1 MWSVFVF
8 VPKALF
14 FIGLSESIKC
24 KITILKGG
32 AGGMK
37 RRNRWV
43 YLGLVPFVGMIIA
56 FQFAPILSML
66 TGSLRQDGG
75 MGITFGFYSRILNSA
90 YYLQAIKNS
99 LLISISCSL
108 IGIVVGLLCAYS
120 ITRFSPRVRDRL
132 LMLSNMT
139 SNFAGVPL
147 AFAYIILLGS
157 NGVFTLLFK
166 QWGWSVFADFNLYS
180 WTGLILVYV
189 YFQVPLA
196 LLLLYPSFYGIREQW
211 KEAASLLGATRWQ
224 FWRTIG
230 IPVLTPAVFGTLGIL
245 FANSMG
251 AYATAYAL
259 VGGNYNL
266 LAVRIGSLVSGDVV
280 NEPQLGN
287 ALAVILALSTLLAV
301 YLNHKMTQRSQQF
314 QSNSNSSSHSIHKRR
329 LMRRPWAKSVKEE
342 M

>member
-1 MWSVFVF
+1 
-8 VPKALF
+8 
-14 FIGLSESIKC
+14 
-24 KITILKGG
+24 
-32 AGGMK
+32 MK
-37 RRNRWV
+37 RRNRWIF
-43 YLGLVPFVGMIIA
+43 LGLVPFVVMVFA

-66 TGSLRQDGG
+66 TGSFRQEGG
-75 MGITFGFYSRILNSA
+75 SGFTFGFYSRIVNSA

-99 LLISISCSL
+99 LLISVASSV
-108 IGIVVGLLCAYS
+108 IGIAVGLLCACS

-139 SNFAGVPL
+139 SNFSGVPL

-211 KEAASLLGATRWQ
+211 KEAASLLGASKRQ
-224 FWRTIG
+224 FWSTIG

-245 FANSMG
+245 FANAMG

-259 VGGNYNL
+259 VGSNYNL

-287 ALAVILALSTLLAV
+287 ALAVILAMSTLLAV
-301 YLNHKMTQRSQQF
+301 YLNHKMTQRSQLF
-314 QSNSNSSSHSIHKRR
+314 LSISNPSSQSVRKRSKM
-329 LMRRPWAKSVKEE
+329 LRPWAAAVKEE

>member
-1 MWSVFVF
+1 MERLRLLVEDAPFY
-8 VPKALF
+8 L
-14 FIGLSESIKC
+14 IGGEY
-24 KITILKGG
+24 
-32 AGGMK
+32 AGMR
-37 RRNRWV
+37 RRNRWIF
-43 YLGLVPFVGMIIA
+43 LGLIPFVVMIVA
-56 FQFAPILSML
+56 FQFAPIMSML
-66 TGSLRQDGG
+66 TGSLRQEDGSG
-75 MGITFGFYSRILNSA
+75 FTFSFYARIMQSE
-90 YYLQAIKNS
+90 YYLKAIKNS
-99 LLISISCSL
+99 LLISLSASV
-108 IGIVVGLLCAYS
+108 IGIIIGLICAYS
-120 ITRFSPRVRDRL
+120 ITRFSPRMRDRL

-166 QWGWSVFADFNLYS
+166 QWGWDVFTDFDLYS

-196 LLLLYPSFYGIREQW
+196 LLLLYPSFYGIRDQW
-211 KEAASLLGATRWQ
+211 KEAASLLGASNWK
-224 FWRTIG
+224 FWATIG

-245 FANSMG
+245 FANAMG

-266 LAVRIGSLVSGDVV
+266 LAIRIGSLVSGDVV

-301 YLNHKMTQRSQQF
+301 YLNHKMVQRSQLF
-314 QSNSNSSSHSIHKRR
+314 HANSSSEQVRKRR
-329 LMRRPWAKSVKEE
+329 KSMQQLTAVVKEE
-342 M
+342 L

>member
-1 MWSVFVF
+1 
-8 VPKALF
+8 
-14 FIGLSESIKC
+14 
-24 KITILKGG
+24 
-32 AGGMK
+32 MK

-43 YLGLVPFVGMIIA
+43 FLGLVPFVVMVFA

-66 TGSLRQDGG
+66 TGSLRREDGP
-75 MGITFGFYSRILNSA
+75 GITFGFYSRIVQSA

-99 LLISISCSL
+99 LLISVASSV
-108 IGIVVGLLCAYS
+108 IGIAVGLLCAYS
-120 ITRFSPRVRDRL
+120 ITRFSPRMRDRL

-147 AFAYIILLGS
+147 AFAYIILLGN

-196 LLLLYPSFYGIREQW
+196 LLLLYPSFYGIRDQW
-211 KEAASLLGATRWQ
+211 KEAASLLGASRWQ
-224 FWRTIG
+224 FWSTIG
-230 IPVLTPAVFGTLGIL
+230 IPVLMPAVFGTLGIL
-245 FANSMG
+245 FANAMG

-280 NEPQLGN
+280 NQPQLGN

-301 YLNHKMTQRSQQF
+301 YLNHKMTQRSQLF
-314 QSNSNSSSHSIHKRR
+314 LSNSNPSSLQVRKRR
-329 LMRRPWAKSVKEE
+329 KSLRSWSAAVKEE
-342 M
+342 L

>member
-1 MWSVFVF
+1 MV
-8 VPKALF
+8 A
-14 FIGLSESIKC
+14 
-24 KITILKGG
+24 
-32 AGGMK
+32 
-37 RRNRWV
+37 
-43 YLGLVPFVGMIIA
+43 A
-56 FQFAPILSML
+56 FQLAPILSML
-66 TGSLRQDGG
+66 TGSVKSEGG
-75 MGITFGFYSRILNSA
+75 LGFTISYYSTILQSA

-99 LLISISCSL
+99 LLISVSSS
-108 IGIVVGLLCAYS
+108 VVGMIVGLICAYS
-120 ITRFSPRVRDRL
+120 ITRFSPRMRDRL

-147 AFAYIILLGS
+147 AFAYIILLGN

-166 QWGWSVFADFNLYS
+166 QWGWNVFADFNLYS

-196 LLLLYPSFYGIREQW
+196 LLLLYPSFYGIRDQW
-211 KEAASLLGATRWQ
+211 KEAASLLGASKWK
-224 FWRTIG
+224 FWSTIG

-245 FANSMG
+245 FANAMG

-280 NEPQLGN
+280 NQPQLGN

-301 YLNHKMTQRSQQF
+301 YLNHKMTQRSQLF
-314 QSNSNSSSHSIHKRR
+314 NSNSSSIQIRKHRKS
-329 LMRRPWAKSVKEE
+329 LRPWATAVKEE
-342 M
+342 L

>member
-1 MWSVFVF
+1 MR
-8 VPKALF
+8 
-14 FIGLSESIKC
+14 
-24 KITILKGG
+24 
-32 AGGMK
+32 

-43 YLGLVPFVGMIIA
+43 FLGLIPFVVMIVA
-56 FQFAPILSML
+56 FQFAPIMSML
-66 TGSLRQDGG
+66 TGSFRQEDGSG
-75 MGITFGFYSRILNSA
+75 FTFSFYARIMQSE
-90 YYLQAIKNS
+90 YYLKAIKNS
-99 LLISISCSL
+99 LLISLSASV
-108 IGIVVGLLCAYS
+108 IGIIIGLICAYS
-120 ITRFSPRVRDRL
+120 ITRFSPRMRDRL

-166 QWGWSVFADFNLYS
+166 QWGWDVFTDFDLYS

-196 LLLLYPSFYGIREQW
+196 LLLLYPSFYGIRDQW
-211 KEAASLLGATRWQ
+211 KEAASLLGASNWK
-224 FWRTIG
+224 FWATIG

-245 FANSMG
+245 FANAMG

-266 LAVRIGSLVSGDVV
+266 LAIRIGSLVSGDVV

-301 YLNHKMTQRSQQF
+301 YLNHKMVQRSQLF
-314 QSNSNSSSHSIHKRR
+314 HANSSSEKVRKRR
-329 LMRRPWAKSVKEE
+329 KSMQQLTAVVKEE
-342 M
+342 L